1 MSNIPLDQYH
11 WLQSRRRFLN
21 HTSMGLGAAVL
32 GSLVAKQASAAGP
45 GLPHFPPRAKR
56 VIFLFMG
63 GAPSQIE
70 LYDYKP
76 GLEAKDKQPLADEVR
91 DGQRVTAMTEGKD
104 KLIQPSIFK
113 FSQHG
118 RCGRYLSEL
127 LPHLSTVVDDL
138 CFIKSM
144 RTEAI
149 NHDEGKTQMCT
160 GSQIQGKPSLGAW
173 LSYGL
178 GSLNSNLP
186 DFIVLNSAYWSG
198 DQQNVQAL
206 YSRLW
211 GTGFLPSKYQGVAFQ
226 SAGDPVLFL
235 SNPAGVTR
243 TSRNKMLEL
252 VTHLNH
258 KHAADIGDPEIQTTI
273 AQQEMAFRMQASVPE
288 LIDLRDEPD
297 SVKKLYG
304 PEVEKAGSFARNC
317 LLARRMAER
326 GVRFVQVFHRGWD
339 HHSTLPAKMRGQ
351 CKDVDQPWAAL
362 IQDLKMRGMLEDTL
376 VVCSGEFGRT
386 VYCQG
391 KQDATDYGRDHH
403 PRCFTAWLSG
413 GGIKGGIE
421 HGRTDEYSYNIIDQY
436 GQRTTRFED
445 DAVHINDLNATILN
459 QLGIDH
465 RRLTFRFQGLD
476 QRLTG
481 VEEAH
486 VVEKIII

>member
-1 MSNIPLDQYH
+1 MNDELLEQYR
-11 WLQSRRRFLN
+11 WLENRRRFLN
-21 HTSMGLGAAVL
+21 RSAVGLGAAVL
-32 GSLVAKQASAAGP
+32 GSLAAQRATASLP
-45 GLPHFPPRAKR
+45 ELPHFRPRVSR

-63 GAPSQIE
+63 GAPSQID

-76 GLEAKDKQPLADEVR
+76 GLEEKYKQPLPEDIR
-91 DGQRVTAMTEGKD
+91 DGQRVTAMTDGKE

-113 FSQHG
+113 FSQQG
-118 RCGRYLSEL
+118 KCGRYLSEL

-149 NHDEGKTQMCT
+149 NHDEGKTQFCT
-160 GSQIQGKPSLGAW
+160 GSQVQGKPSLGAW

-178 GSLNSNLP
+178 GSLNKNLP
-186 DFIVLNSAYWSG
+186 DFIVLNSAFWSG

-226 SAGDPVLFL
+226 SVGDPVLFL
-235 SNPAGVTR
+235 SNPTGV
-243 TSRNKMLEL
+243 SRSSRSKMLDL
-252 VTHLNH
+252 VTQLNH
-258 KHAADIGDPEIQTTI
+258 RHAAEIGDPEIQTTI

-288 LIDLRDEPD
+288 LTDLSDEPE
-297 SVKKLYG
+297 SIKKLYG
-304 PEVEKAGSFARNC
+304 PEVEKSGSFARNC
-317 LLARRMAER
+317 LLARRMVER

-339 HHSTLPAKMRGQ
+339 HHSALPAKLRGQ

-362 IQDLKMRGMLEDTL
+362 IQDLKQRGMLEDTL

-391 KQDATDYGRDHH
+391 KQNETDYGRDHH
-403 PRCFTAWLSG
+403 PRCFTAWLAG

-421 HGRTDEYSYNIIDQY
+421 HGRTDEYSYNIVDAN
-436 GQRTTRFED
+436 GQKTTRFED
-445 DAVHINDLNATILN
+445 DAVHINDLNATILH

-465 RRLTFRFQGLD
+465 RRFTFPYQGLD

-486 VVEKIII
+486 VVQKILA

>member
-1 MSNIPLDQYH
+1 MNDQLLEQYR
-11 WLQSRRRFLN
+11 WLENRRRFLN
-21 HTSMGLGAAVL
+21 RSAVGLGAAVL
-32 GSLVAKQASAAGP
+32 GSLAAQRATASLP
-45 GLPHFPPRAKR
+45 ELPHFRPRASR

-63 GAPSQIE
+63 GAPSQID

-76 GLEAKDKQPLADEVR
+76 GLEEKYKQPLPEDIR
-91 DGQRVTAMTEGKD
+91 DGQRVTAMTDGQE

-113 FSQHG
+113 FAQQG
-118 RCGRYLSEL
+118 KCGRYVSEL

-149 NHDEGKTQMCT
+149 NHDEGKTQFCT
-160 GSQIQGKPSLGAW
+160 GSQVQGKPSLGAW

-178 GSLNSNLP
+178 GSLNKNLP
-186 DFIVLNSAYWSG
+186 DFIVLNSAFWSG

-235 SNPAGVTR
+235 SNPTGVSR
-243 TSRNKMLEL
+243 TSRSKMLDL
-252 VTHLNH
+252 VTQLNH
-258 KHAADIGDPEIQTTI
+258 RHAAEIGDPEIQTTI

-288 LIDLRDEPD
+288 LTDLSDEPE
-297 SVKKLYG
+297 SIKSLYG
-304 PEVEKAGSFARNC
+304 PEVEKSGSFARNC
-317 LLARRMAER
+317 LLARRMVER

-339 HHSTLPAKMRGQ
+339 HHSALPAKLRGQ

-362 IQDLKMRGMLEDTL
+362 IQDLKQRGMLEDTL

-391 KQDATDYGRDHH
+391 KQNETDYGRDHH
-403 PRCFTAWLSG
+403 PRCFTAWLAG
-413 GGIKGGIE
+413 GGIKRGIE
-421 HGRTDEYSYNIIDQY
+421 HGRTDEYSYNIVDAN
-436 GQRTTRFED
+436 GQKTTRFED
-445 DAVHINDLNATILN
+445 DAVHINDLNATILH

-465 RRLTFRFQGLD
+465 RRFIFPYQGLD

-486 VVEKIII
+486 VVQKILA

>member
-1 MSNIPLDQYH
+1 MTENLFDQYQR
-11 WLQSRRRFLN
+11 LQSRRRFLN
-21 HTSMGLGAAVL
+21 HTRMGLGATVL
-32 GSLVAKQASAAGP
+32 GSILARRASAGLP
-45 GLPHFPPRAKR
+45 ELPHFPPRAKH

-76 GLEAKDKQPLADEVR
+76 GLEAKYKELLPDEVR
-91 DGQRVTAMTEGKD
+91 DGQRVTAMTDGSEKR
-104 KLIQPSIFK
+104 IQPSIFK
-113 FSQHG
+113 FSQQG
-118 RCGRYLSEL
+118 QCGRYMSEL

-186 DFIVLNSAYWSG
+186 DFIVLNSAFWSG

-211 GTGFLPSKYQGVAFQ
+211 GTGFLPSKFQGVPFQ
-226 SAGDPVLFL
+226 AAGDPVLFL
-235 SNPAGVTR
+235 SNPSGVTP

-252 VTHLNH
+252 VTQLNQ
-258 KHAADIGDPEIQTTI
+258 KHANDIGDPEIQTTI

-288 LIDLRDEPD
+288 LTDLSGEPE
-297 SVKKLYG
+297 SVRALYG
-304 PEVEKAGSFARNC
+304 PEVEKTGSFARNC
-317 LLARRMAER
+317 LLARRMVER

-339 HHSTLPAKMRGQ
+339 HHSALPAKLRGQ
-351 CKDVDQPWAAL
+351 CKDVDQPWAGL
-362 IQDLKMRGMLEDTL
+362 IQDLKMRGLLQDTL
-376 VVCSGEFGRT
+376 IVCSGEFGRT
-386 VYCQG
+386 VYSQG
-391 KQDATDYGRDHH
+391 KQNDTDYGRDHH
-403 PRCFTAWLSG
+403 PRCFTAWLAG
-413 GGIKGGIE
+413 GGIQGGIE
-421 HGRTDEYSYNIIDQY
+421 HGRTDEYSYNIVDQN

-445 DAVHINDLNATILN
+445 DAVHINDLNATILHL
-459 QLGIDH
+459 LGIDH
-465 RRLTFRFQGLD
+465 RRLTFSYQGLD

-486 VVEKIII
+486 VVSKILA

>member
-1 MSNIPLDQYH
+1 MNDELLEQYR
-11 WLQSRRRFLN
+11 WLQNRRRFLN
-21 HTSMGLGAAVL
+21 RSAVGLGAAVL
-32 GSLVAKQASAAGP
+32 GSLAAQRATASLP
-45 GLPHFPPRAKR
+45 ELPHFRPRASR

-63 GAPSQIE
+63 GAPSQID

-76 GLEAKDKQPLADEVR
+76 GLEEKYKQPLPEDIR
-91 DGQRVTAMTEGKD
+91 DGQRVTAMTDGKE

-113 FSQHG
+113 FTQQG
-118 RCGRYLSEL
+118 KCGRYMSEL

-149 NHDEGKTQMCT
+149 NHDEGKTQFCT
-160 GSQIQGKPSLGAW
+160 GSQVQGKPSLGAW

-178 GSLNSNLP
+178 GSLNKNLP
-186 DFIVLNSAYWSG
+186 DFIVLNSAFWSG

-235 SNPAGVTR
+235 SNPAGVSR
-243 TSRNKMLEL
+243 TSRSKMLDL
-252 VTHLNH
+252 VTQLNH
-258 KHAADIGDPEIQTTI
+258 KHAAEIGDPEIQTTI
-273 AQQEMAFRMQASVPE
+273 AQQEMAFRMQSSVPE
-288 LIDLRDEPD
+288 LTDLSDEPE
-297 SVKKLYG
+297 SIKSLYG
-304 PEVEKAGSFARNC
+304 PEVEKSGSFARNC
-317 LLARRMAER
+317 LLARRMVER

-339 HHSTLPAKMRGQ
+339 HHSALPAKLRGQ

-362 IQDLKMRGMLEDTL
+362 IQDLKQRGMLEDTL

-391 KQDATDYGRDHH
+391 KQNETDYGRDHH
-403 PRCFTAWLSG
+403 PRCFTAWLAG

-421 HGRTDEYSYNIIDQY
+421 HGRTDEYSYNIVDAN
-436 GQRTTRFED
+436 GQKTTRFED
-445 DAVHINDLNATILN
+445 DAVHINDLNATILH

-465 RRLTFRFQGLD
+465 RRFTFAYQGLD

-486 VVEKIII
+486 VVQKILA

>member
-1 MSNIPLDQYH
+1 MNDELLEEYR
-11 WLQSRRRFLN
+11 WLQNRRRFLN
-21 HTSMGLGAAVL
+21 RSAVGLGAAVL
-32 GSLVAKQASAAGP
+32 GSLAAQRATASLP
-45 GLPHFPPRAKR
+45 ELPHFRPRASR

-63 GAPSQIE
+63 GAPSQID

-76 GLEAKDKQPLADEVR
+76 GLEEKYKQPLPEDIR
-91 DGQRVTAMTEGKD
+91 DGQRVTAMTDGKE

-113 FSQHG
+113 FAQQG
-118 RCGRYLSEL
+118 KCGKYMSEL

-149 NHDEGKTQMCT
+149 NHDEGKTQFCT
-160 GSQIQGKPSLGAW
+160 GSQVQGKPSLGAW

-178 GSLNSNLP
+178 GSLNKNLP
-186 DFIVLNSAYWSG
+186 DFIVLNSAFWSG

-235 SNPAGVTR
+235 SNPTGV
-243 TSRNKMLEL
+243 SRNSRSKMLDL
-252 VTHLNH
+252 VTQLNH
-258 KHAADIGDPEIQTTI
+258 RHAAEIGDPEIQTTI

-288 LIDLRDEPD
+288 LTDLSDEPE
-297 SVKKLYG
+297 SIKSLYG
-304 PEVEKAGSFARNC
+304 PEVEKSGSFARNC
-317 LLARRMAER
+317 LLARRMVER

-339 HHSTLPAKMRGQ
+339 HHSALPAKLRGQ
-351 CKDVDQPWAAL
+351 CKDVDKPWAAL
-362 IQDLKMRGMLEDTL
+362 IQDLKQRGMLEDTL

-391 KQDATDYGRDHH
+391 KQNETDYGRDHH
-403 PRCFTAWLSG
+403 PRCFTAWLAG

-421 HGRTDEYSYNIIDQY
+421 HGRTDEYSYNIVDAN
-436 GQRTTRFED
+436 GQKTTRFED
-445 DAVHINDLNATILN
+445 DAVHINDLNATILH

-465 RRLTFRFQGLD
+465 RRFTFAYQGLD

-486 VVEKIII
+486 VVQKILA

>member
-1 MSNIPLDQYH
+1 MSNDLLDQYQV
-11 WLQSRRRFLN
+11 LQSRRRFLN
-21 HTSMGLGAAVL
+21 HASMGLGATVL
-32 GSLVAKQASAAGP
+32 GSILAQRGSAELS
-45 GLPHFPPRAKR
+45 GLPHFLPRAKR

-76 GLEAKDKQPLADEVR
+76 GLEARHKEPLPEDVR
-91 DGQRVTAMTEGKD
+91 DGQRVTAMTDGKE

-118 RCGRYLSEL
+118 QCGRYLSEL

-149 NHDEGKTQMCT
+149 NHDEGKTQICT

-178 GSLNSNLP
+178 GSLNKNLP
-186 DFIVLNSAYWSG
+186 DFIVLNSAFWSG

-211 GTGFLPSKYQGVAFQ
+211 GSGFLPSKYQGVPFQ

-235 SNPAGVTR
+235 SNPKGVTR
-243 TSRNKMLEL
+243 DSRSKMLDL
-252 VTHLNH
+252 VGQLNQ
-258 KHAADIGDPEIQTTI
+258 KHASEIGDPEIQTTI

-288 LIDLRDEPD
+288 LTDLQDEPE
-297 SVKKLYG
+297 SIKKLYG
-304 PEVEKAGSFARNC
+304 PEVEKLGSFARNC
-317 LLARRMAER
+317 LLARRMIER

-339 HHSTLPAKMRGQ
+339 HHSALPAKLKGQ
-351 CKDVDQPWAAL
+351 CKDVDQPWTAL
-362 IQDLKMRGMLEDTL
+362 IQDLKMRGLLEDTL
-376 VVCSGEFGRT
+376 VICSGEFGRT
-386 VYCQG
+386 VYSQG
-391 KQDATDYGRDHH
+391 KQTDTDYGRDHH
-403 PRCFTAWLSG
+403 PRCFTAWLAG

-421 HGRTDEYSYNIIDQY
+421 HGRTDDYSYNIIDAN
-436 GQRTTRFED
+436 GQKTTRFED
-445 DAVHINDLNATILN
+445 DAVHINDLNATILHL
-459 QLGIDH
+459 LGIDH
-465 RRLTFRFQGLD
+465 RRLTFPFQGLD

-486 VVEKIII
+486 VVKKIVT

>member
-1 MSNIPLDQYH
+1 M
-11 WLQSRRRFLN
+11 
-21 HTSMGLGAAVL
+21 
-32 GSLVAKQASAAGP
+32 
-45 GLPHFPPRAKR
+45 
-56 VIFLFMG
+56 
-63 GAPSQIE
+63 
-70 LYDYKP
+70 
-76 GLEAKDKQPLADEVR
+76 
-91 DGQRVTAMTEGKD
+91 
-104 KLIQPSIFK
+104 
-113 FSQHG
+113 
-118 RCGRYLSEL
+118 SEL
-127 LPHLSTVVDDL
+127 LPHLSTVADEL

-144 RTEAI
+144 HTEAI
-149 NHDEGKTQMCT
+149 NHDEGKTQICT

-178 GSLNSNLP
+178 GSLNNNLP
-186 DFIVLNSAYWSG
+186 DFIVLNSAFWSG

-235 SNPAGVTR
+235 SNPTGV
-243 TSRNKMLEL
+243 SRDSRQKMLEL
-252 VTHLNH
+252 VTQLNH
-258 KHAADIGDPEIQTTI
+258 KHAAAIGDPEIQTTI

-288 LIDLRDEPD
+288 LTDLRGEPD

-304 PEVEKAGSFARNC
+304 PEVEKPGSFARNC
-317 LLARRMAER
+317 MLARRMVER

-339 HHSTLPAKMRGQ
+339 HHSTLPTKLRGQ

-362 IQDLKMRGMLEDTL
+362 IQDLKLRGMLEDTL

-391 KQDATDYGRDHH
+391 KQTGTDYGRDHH
-403 PRCFTAWLSG
+403 PRCFTTWLAG
-413 GGIKGGIE
+413 GGIRGGIE
-421 HGRTDEYSYNIIDQY
+421 HGRTDEYSYNIIDQN
-436 GQRTTRFED
+436 GQRTARFED
-445 DAVHINDLNATILN
+445 DAVHVNDLNATILN

-465 RRLTFRFQGLD
+465 RRLTFRFQGLE

-486 VVEKIII
+486 VVEKILS